1 MRMIMLIFMLV
12 LISGY
17 LYSQGMILSVQDDT
31 LSQKSDSLQTESP
44 KQQEKQDQEELQR
57 LQQSAQKKIQ
67 STPTGSEELKTKD
80 FQQSSRSLQALNPE
94 ISVSGDMLGKY
105 LSEAPHYTEEERSGF
120 SLRVVEVA
128 MQSNL
133 DPFSLAK
140 VILEFSPEEIAL
152 AEAFATWINPFP
164 RLNITAGK
172 FRQQFGVVN
181 RWHEHALDQIAYPL
195 PIELYM
201 GEEGLTQTGLSV
213 NWLIPSLIA
222 QVNELTLQVTNSE
235 NEILF
240 SGAEFSLPAT
250 LLHLKN
256 YYDLDPDTYL
266 EWGISGMAGTN
277 DSLGFDLDQNH
288 RWTYLAGLDFTL
300 SWSPLNR
307 ALYKGI
313 TWRSELF
320 YVKKELTGLDPIKAF
335 GAFSY
340 LDYRLDQRWIAGLR
354 GDLAQPLETGNN
366 GQYLWKI
373 VPYLTFWQSEY
384 VYFRLEFSHLA
395 GKNLE
400 VKDNRMTMQ
409 LNWSVGPHRHERY

>member
-1 MRMIMLIFMLV
+1 MILFFILLS
-12 LISGY
+12 LISIS
-17 LYSQGMILSVQDDT
+17 LYSQESFRPGQVDTISQKGEWLQTGRDT
-31 LSQKSDSLQTESP
+31 LQENQN
-44 KQQEKQDQEELQR
+44 QQELQR

-67 STPTGSEELKTKD
+67 STPAGSEELQSKT
-80 FQQSSRSLQALNPE
+80 FQQGSRSLQALNPE

-105 LSEAPHYTEEERSGF
+105 LSEPPHYTEEERSGF
-120 SLRVVEVA
+120 SLRAVEVA
-128 MQSNL
+128 IQSNL

-140 VILEFSPEEIAL
+140 VVLEFSPEEIAL
-152 AEAFATWINPFP
+152 AEAYATWINPLP

-195 PIELYM
+195 PIELYL

-213 NWLIPSLIA
+213 NWLMPSLIA

-240 SGAEFSLPAT
+240 SGEQYSLPAT

-256 YYDLDPDTYL
+256 YYDLNTDTYL
-266 EWGISGMAGTN
+266 EWGVSGLAGTN
-277 DSLGFDLDQNH
+277 DSLGFTLDKTH
-288 RWTYLAGLDFTL
+288 RWTYMAGLDLTL

-320 YVKKELTGLDPIKAF
+320 YVKKELAGIDPIKAF
-335 GAFSY
+335 GAYSY
-340 LDYRLDQRWIAGLR
+340 LDYRLNQRWIAGLR
-354 GDLAQPLETGNN
+354 GDLAQPLESGNKD
-366 GQYLWKI
+366 QYLWKI

-384 VYFRLEFSHLA
+384 VYFRFEFSHLE

-400 VKDNRMTMQ
+400 ARDNRFTLQ